1 MIDRDLLKRM
11 LSGRVVV
18 ACVGNNLR
26 GDEAA
31 GPLVA
36 SFVRPTSRLTVI
48 DCGETPENY
57 LGVIARLNPEKVI
70 VVDAA
75 DFGGGA
81 GDVRI
86 AVRQE
91 IGGYAIPTYAPRL
104 TTFTDYVEAQTGAE
118 TFYITIQPES
128 VEFGGSMGCA
138 VARAARELALA
149 INDVLEADPGGER
162 DCEVGR

>member
-1 MIDRDLLKRM
+1 MVDRDLLKRM

-18 ACVGNNLR
+18 ACVGNDLR
-26 GDEAA
+26 ADDGA
-31 GPLVA
+31 GPLIA
-36 SFVRPTSRLTVI
+36 GLLRATSRVKVI

-57 LGVIARLNPEKVI
+57 LGVIARLRPERLI

-86 AVRQE
+86 AARHE
-91 IGGYAIPTYAPRL
+91 IGGYAVPTYAQRL
-104 TTFTDYVEAQTGAE
+104 TTFTDYVEAETGAE
-118 TFYITIQPES
+118 TFYLTIQPES
-128 VEFGGSMGCA
+128 VEFGRRMGSA

-149 INDVLEADPGGER
+149 LNEIIETV
-162 DCEVGR
+162 

>member
-1 MIDRDLLKRM
+1 MVDRELLKRM
-11 LSGRVVV
+11 LTGRVVV
-18 ACVGNNLR
+18 ACVGNSLR

-36 SFVRPTSRLTVI
+36 TLVGPTSRLTVI

-57 LGVIARLNPEKVI
+57 LGVIARLKPEKVI

-128 VEFGGSMGCA
+128 VEFGRSMGCA
-138 VARAARELALA
+138 VAAAARGLAEA
-149 INDVLEADPGGER
+149 INEVIEAA
-162 DCEVGR
+162 

>member
-1 MIDRDLLKRM
+1 MVDRELLKRM

-18 ACVGNNLR
+18 ACVGNSLR

-36 SFVRPTSRLTVI
+36 TLVGPTGRLTVI

-57 LGVIARLNPEKVI
+57 LGVIARLKPEKVI

-75 DFGGGA
+75 DCGGEA
-81 GDVRI
+81 GDIRI
-86 AVRQE
+86 AVRRE

-104 TTFTDYVEAQTGAE
+104 TTFTDYIEAQTGAE
-118 TFYITIQPES
+118 TFYITIQPEN
-128 VEFGGSMGCA
+128 VEFGKPMGA
-138 VARAARELALA
+138 AAARAARDLALA
-149 INDVLEADPGGER
+149 INEVMEAA
-162 DCEVGR
+162 